1 MEYDKDKVDEMVL
14 ALLRLTMFEKRSGS
28 RAWKGHDWDVLDR
41 LPQKAYISD
50 PRSKAKSVAVTEK
63 GAKRSGFSFFLDNRV
78 GLNYQGHNG
87 RDTISQSGEGYDDDL
102 SHETG
107 RLTENPRITLALA
120 GAPCLCTPLGHLGI

>member
-63 GAKRSGFSFFLDNRV
+63 GAKRSGDLFE
-78 GLNYQGHNG
+78 NYFESESRSG
-87 RDTISQSGEGYDDDL
+87 RQ
-102 SHETG
+102 
-107 RLTENPRITLALA
+107 R
-120 GAPCLCTPLGHLGI
+120 